1 MHLAIRTQRVFLLVS
16 LELAIVETCSRN
28 GIVRSKLNN
37 MNVELAKASI
47 YNLAKQNQITAWE
60 EFYRNKAAH
69 GQFSEYNSADVDDLI
84 KVLKDF

>member
-1 MHLAIRTQRVFLLVS
+1 MFLLVS
-16 LELAIVETCSRN
+16 LELAIVETCFRN

-47 YNLAKQNQITAWE
+47 YNLAKQNQITAWADL
-60 EFYRNKAAH
+60 RNKAAH

-84 KVLKDF
+84 KGVEGFLAEYL